1 MNIQYQNALTEV
13 STILSLA
20 SKDVIHKIPHSFLSF
35 IEENRSKKYTVHLD
49 MQLPLVKQ
57 NLLPETKSILSLI
70 YRSYLCDVEMLRR
83 LEIED
88 MIKSYKMNKAL
99 DIHQIFHENF
109 KKFLK

>member
-35 IEENRSKKYTVHLD
+35 IEENKSNKYTVHLD

-88 MIKSYKMNKAL
+88 MIKSYKMNKAI
-99 DIHQIFHENF
+99 DINQIFHKNF

>member
-35 IEENRSKKYTVHLD
+35 IEENKSNKYTVHLD
-49 MQLPLVKQ
+49 MQLPLIKQ

-88 MIKSYKMNKAL
+88 MIKSYKMNKAI
-99 DIHQIFHENF
+99 DINQIFHKNF

>member
-88 MIKSYKMNKAL
+88 MIKSYKMNKAI
-99 DIHQIFHENF
+99 DINQIFHKNF